1 MATIN
6 LSSFFITSG
15 RELLTISV
23 PGLAGVS
30 AGLYHNI
37 IPTHASHTDPE
48 QGAQGPKL
56 TNDDEQFSVY
66 DLPQLD
72 DWRKN

>member
-1 MATIN
+1 M
-6 LSSFFITSG
+6 G
-15 RELLTISV
+15 QV
-23 PGLAGVS
+23 P
-30 AGLYHNI
+30 Y
-37 IPTHASHTDPE
+37 IPEHTDPE

-56 TNDDEQFSVY
+56 TNDDDQCSVY